1 MTAMFP
7 GQIGT
12 ARLLV
17 WVLMCAIVL
26 KIFGACLLQWENRC
40 YIDNLSS
47 LNPEM
52 GHPFQSSEL
61 FFPREGLNESLM
73 VYLFRV
79 SHWKHDHLSGVE
91 GCFVLMLKSFFK
103 YMQNQFFVCEQGY
116 WTFRHPRFFPWWLMK
131 RYPAPL
137 NRYFI
142 CGLIPTVGFNLKKNV
157 KIPFI
162 IPYPSFIYVN
172 IPRFAGFLRKHPNN
186 GRFFFPW
193 MDFFHLAVDFYNCFD

>member
-103 YMQNQFFVCEQGY
+103 YMQNQFFVVNKAIEHSASQIFPMVTDEEISCTIEQVFY
-116 WTFRHPRFFPWWLMK
+116 LWVDPNRRFQPEKK
-131 RYPAPL
+131 R
-137 NRYFI
+137 
-142 CGLIPTVGFNLKKNV
+142 
-157 KIPFI
+157 
-162 IPYPSFIYVN
+162 
-172 IPRFAGFLRKHPNN
+172 
-186 GRFFFPW
+186 
-193 MDFFHLAVDFYNCFD
+193 